1 MVRATGHKCYAL
13 NGVGFLRVKK
23 ELLASIEPLFVGG
36 GAVSEVTKSGYTLL
50 DAPDKFEPGTPNVL
64 AVGSLGKALERIAE
78 QGGYTALAA
87 QEQPLIEF
95 ALEHFATLERQGLV
109 RLLGQKTA
117 KERIGVFS
125 FACEGRQRLAQTA
138 SLHNISLRA
147 GTHCAQPLHTALHL
161 A

>member
-23 ELLASIEPLFVGG
+23 ELLQQLEPLMMGG
-36 GAVSEVTKSGYTLL
+36 GAISDVSKTGYTLL

-64 AVGSLGKALERIAE
+64 AVGSLGKAIEWLHEK
-78 QGGYTALAA
+78 GDYTALAD

-95 ALEHFATLERQGLV
+95 TLEHFATLEHEGKL

-117 KERIGVFS
+117 KGRVGVFS
-125 FACEGRQRLAQTA
+125 FACDGRQRLAQTA
-138 SLHNISLRA
+138 SLHNICLRA